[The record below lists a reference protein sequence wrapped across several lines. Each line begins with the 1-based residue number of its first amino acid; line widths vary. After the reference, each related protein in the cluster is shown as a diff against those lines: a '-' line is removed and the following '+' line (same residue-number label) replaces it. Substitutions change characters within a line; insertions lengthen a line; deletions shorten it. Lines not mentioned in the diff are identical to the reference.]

1 MQRGDR
7 LITDKKITAA
17 DYTDKDVAS
26 APDRL
31 TGTAQENKAIFD
43 RAVKEVVQ
51 PKYNALIDELDTE
64 LSSRIVS
71 DDILKMRLDEDGV
84 VEYSADGTDYVK
96 MIGRH
101 GVKGDGTPA
110 TGAEIFNHPDNVASA
125 PYSHAEGGGCDA
137 IGSFSHAE
145 GNSTTASG
153 VNSHAEG
160 NSTRANGEC
169 SHAEGRSAQS
179 YGKAAHAEG
188 WFTTASGDYSH
199 AEGVFSTASGE
210 SAHAQGHE
218 TVASGNCSY
227 AGGYGTIASA
237 DNQFVMGK
245 YNMGD
250 ANAAVIIG
258 NGTDYKAPSN
268 AMTLDWDGNLKLK
281 GDVTFAATRSLASEL
296 DELHAYEVPVA
307 GDELG
312 GVKNGGNVIVNPDGT
327 MTAPDVGA
335 MLNRADFTQTD
346 ARWSALTDGRYTLTL
361 SLEDQNPICVF
372 RKDGDRYKLAVCDIE
387 SLNGT
392 VSVISYDKF
401 AGYLLTAEDGEGG
414 SSSGSSVVRSI
425 NGVFPNVTDPDD
437 VTVLFS
443 KESHGSH
450 FFSSVNICFNCLDG
464 DSFPD
469 FLINLLFNRTQFFR
483 THCLEMSEVKTEEFD
498 FIKRSFLGCMTSE
511 DIVKRCMEQVSRR
524 VVLHHTKTTIGVDA
538 KCVFLVQGKRSMDF
552 NSMKWLAIWCFLNIC
567 YSSHNVS

>member
-387 SLNGT
+387 SMGGSIN
-392 VSVISYDKF
+392 VVSYDKF
-401 AGYLLTAEDGEGG
+401 DGYLLTAQGGEVGG
-414 SSSGSSVVRSI
+414 SSNMVRSV
-425 NGVFPNVTDPDD
+425 NGAFPNEAGAVTLTASQVGAAPVGHVSDGTRHITAAERTRWNAKVGKSIQRT
-437 VTVLFS
+437 VTLS
-443 KESHGSH
+443 KTDWTGNEPPYTYDL
-450 FFSSVNICFNCLDG
+450 SVSGVTATSAQEILPTT
-464 DSFPD
+464 SA
-469 FLINLLFNRTQFFR
+469 
-483 THCLEMSEVKTEEFD
+483 TEEQIIALQAANMQD
-498 FIKRSFLGCMTSE
+498 GGQSVGKVTIKAWGDKPEIDLPVRIIIRGDL
-511 DIVKRCMEQVSRR
+511 
-524 VVLHHTKTTIGVDA
+524 
-538 KCVFLVQGKRSMDF
+538 
-552 NSMKWLAIWCFLNIC
+552 
-567 YSSHNVS
+567 